1 MFEESHDH
9 MKEIL
14 CQYEVVEYLGKGC
27 QGTSYKLRRR
37 DNLQFY
43 VLKMQIECRSL
54 EHAHTVFK
62 EFNHAQRFVHPYVPR
77 ILEIHVSMN
86 SRNLAIYVS
95 IIRRFIDLP
104 SVESI
109 IHDNI
114 GKTSV
119 NWKVRSHQFCIY
131 SKGTVDLQNVWK
143 YANSF
148 IFSIKSKIWLYVNR
162 VANNYFMK

>member
-43 VLKMQIECRSL
+43 VLKMIECRSL

-119 NWKVRSHQFCIY
+119 NWK
-131 SKGTVDLQNVWK
+131 GTVDLQNVWK

-148 IFSIKSKIWLYVNR
+148 IFSIKSKIWLYILSPW
-162 VANNYFMK
+162 